1 MNFDD
6 TFERS
11 LSKLSE
17 NRIHGIQVMIVT
29 VTRIRAAIFRAEIS
43 FVNVNELQIIFIRV
57 VTASTR
63 LNYTGSY
70 SIYSVLS

>member
-6 TFERS
+6 TS

-17 NRIHGIQVMIVT
+17 NWIHGIQVMIVT